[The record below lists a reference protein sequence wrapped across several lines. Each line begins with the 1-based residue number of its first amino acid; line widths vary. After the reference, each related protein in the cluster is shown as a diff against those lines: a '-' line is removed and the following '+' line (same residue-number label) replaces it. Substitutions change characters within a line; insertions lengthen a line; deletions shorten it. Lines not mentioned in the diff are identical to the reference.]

1 MNKELTQLLEKINA
15 GLKELALPKDP
26 ATLYDPIKYIL
37 SIGGKRVRPMLA
49 MLAYRLYKK
58 DVEKVV
64 LPILALE
71 VFHNFTLVHDDIM
84 DEAPLRRGNETVHTK
99 WDANIAIL
107 SGDVMMVKAYDL
119 LSNAPADVLPTILKK
134 FNTCAQEV
142 CEGQQKDMDFEKLP
156 SVSVEEYLEMI
167 RQKTAVLLGFSLEM
181 GAILAG
187 APTEE
192 SDKLYEI
199 GVNLGLAFQLQ
210 DDLLDL
216 YGGDGFGKQ
225 IGGDIIN
232 KKKSILITKALEL
245 SGNKRSLLDLYNSHN
260 DEAKN
265 KVKAISVIFDEINMK
280 EEVMNMIARY
290 EQKGN
295 TILTTINS
303 TNQNSLVHY
312 FSQLKSRDK

>member
-1 MNKELTQLLEKINA
+1 MNKELTLLLDKINA

-26 ATLYDPIKYIL
+26 KNLYDPIKYIL
-37 SIGGKRVRPMLA
+37 NIGGKRVRPMLA
-49 MLAYRLYKK
+49 LLAYQLYKK
-58 DVEKVV
+58 DIQKVF

-84 DEAPLRRGNETVHTK
+84 DDAPLRRGNETVHTK

-119 LSNAPADVLPTILKK
+119 LSNAPADVLPTVLKK
-134 FNTCAQEV
+134 FNACAQEV

-156 SVSVEEYLEMI
+156 SVTVEEYLDMI
-167 RQKTAVLLGFSLEM
+167 RQKTAVLLGFSLEL

-187 APTEE
+187 APQKE
-192 SDKLYEI
+192 SDKLYGL

-245 SGNKRSLLDLYNSHN
+245 TNNKKELLETYNSSIKQTPNKVEIVSAAFDKLGVLEIVKTMILEYEQNGGQKLNMFGSSNQSLLVEY
-260 DEAKN
+260 
-265 KVKAISVIFDEINMK
+265 IN
-280 EEVMNMIARY
+280 
-290 EQKGN
+290 
-295 TILTTINS
+295 
-303 TNQNSLVHY
+303 
-312 FSQLKSRDK
+312 QLKSRSK